1 MSLCLDGCLAMISLH
16 SKKWNIFRA
25 GVFVT
30 AWVEGRASLLWWHTS
45 VVTPAFGRPSQEDG
59 TFEVNLGFIAL
70 CPYPPPPKENVIPE
84 RRSAPE
90 DPSADLQSISQG
102 PPLLQLTFP

>member
-1 MSLCLDGCLAMISLH
+1 MSLCLDGCLAVISLH

-30 AWVEGRASLLWWHTS
+30 AWVEGRASLLVAHILPSIW
-45 VVTPAFGRPSQEDG
+45 SQEDG

-70 CPYPPPPKENVIPE
+70 CPHPPPPKENVIPE

-90 DPSADLQSISQG
+90 DPSADSQSISQG
-102 PPLLQLTFP
+102 PPRPVQ